1 MRRISPYQGGGGLC
15 LAIIALSHAFKFVVP
30 QWIDPIYYVTINRT
44 MMILAILML
53 ALGNKSFG
61 AGSMVER
68 IGRDL
73 SGNIYYFHGL
83 FIFML
88 EGVWGYEQFGAIYIF
103 VLSLGFA
110 YLVVGLQRRL
120 GIRVLR

>member
-1 MRRISPYQGGGGLC
+1 
-15 LAIIALSHAFKFVVP
+15 
-30 QWIDPIYYVTINRT
+30 